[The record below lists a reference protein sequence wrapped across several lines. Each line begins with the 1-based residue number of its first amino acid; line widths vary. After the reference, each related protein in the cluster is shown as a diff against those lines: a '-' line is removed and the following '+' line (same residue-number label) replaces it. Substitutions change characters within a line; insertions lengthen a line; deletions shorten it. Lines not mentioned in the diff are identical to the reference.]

1 MRIEPLSKEDESF
14 LDKASQYLNINK
26 YGGFLVKWAHA
37 LESYGTPRDFVYSTS
52 YEPALIKINNQIY
65 SFIIVT
71 SANNAMRRELM
82 AKQKHY
88 EFKDNLGSYGVRLAD
103 DLTSCFLCQNV
114 LQAIDAKNHPGDVG
128 DNVIDD
134 LGLHLILPNRYP
146 AEYGHSLSVLRNHD
160 DVTTRVKPV
169 PVPEEKTA
177 MYKPEPGKTRGNIFG
192 ADYLEAAVE
201 ACDKYYLIGLRNHV
215 LEGMSIPGH
224 DHFQI
229 FPEDLPRFSQTKTV
243 TDEKQRTNFGSNVYL
258 AQNTPFDTLLIVKEE
273 KKPISDAAIPLL
285 RRLEENDQIFT
296 LFYQSGI
303 LFVSPRIEERFN
315 DKRQQVG
322 ACMPIHSVDVPAEET
337 LRRANTF
344 MPMKG
349 QYDWAKYMP

>member
-1 MRIEPLSKEDESF
+1 MRIEPLSEEDEKF
-14 LDKASQYLNINK
+14 LDRASKLLDINK
-26 YGGFLVKWAHA
+26 YGSFLLKWAHA
-37 LESYGTPRDFVYSTS
+37 LESYGTPRDFVYSTTYDS
-52 YEPALIKINNQIY
+52 APVKINNQAY
-65 SFIIVT
+65 SFIMVT

-88 EFKDNLGSYGVRLAD
+88 EFKDNLKSYGVRLAD
-103 DLTSCFLCQNV
+103 DITSCFLCQNV
-114 LQAIDAKNHPGDVG
+114 LQAIDAKNYPDEVE

-134 LGLHLILPNRYP
+134 LGMHLILPNRYP

-160 DVTTRVKPV
+160 DISIRVKPV

-192 ADYLEAAVE
+192 ADYLEVMIE
-201 ACDKYYLIGLRNHV
+201 GCDKHHLIGLRNHV

-229 FPEDLPRFSQTKTV
+229 FPEDLPRFYQTKAV
-243 TDEKQRTNFGSNVYL
+243 TDDKQSTGFGSNVYL
-258 AQNTPFDTLLIVKEE
+258 AQNTPFDTLLIASEE
-273 KKPISDAAIPLL
+273 SKPISDAAIPLL
-285 RRLEENDQIFT
+285 KRMEEGNQIFT
-296 LFYQSGI
+296 LFYHQGV
-303 LFVSPRIEERFN
+303 LFVSPRIMERFD

-322 ACMPIHSVDVPAEET
+322 ACMPIHAVDVSPEET
-337 LRRANTF
+337 LRRAIIY